1 MIVLIFI
8 YLLAMVCWLGSVIF
22 FSFFT
27 APVVFTV
34 LARPDAGKVV
44 SVIFPRYYILG
55 YAAGGVALIIAL
67 YLLVASRG
75 ARGWWLATALTIA
88 IALGCTI
95 YAGTVV
101 RPRVDAIR
109 TVSEDPNPDPATKAE
124 FDSLHRLSVMLNG
137 AVLLLDLVALFGT
150 AAALAPRG

>member
-1 MIVLIFI
+1 MILLIFI
-8 YLLAMVCWLGSVIF
+8 YLLALVCWLGSVIF

-55 YAAGGVALIIAL
+55 YAAGGLAFILAM
-67 YLLVASRG
+67 YLLIAGRG
-75 ARGWWLATALTIA
+75 PRVWWLASAITIG
-88 IALGCTI
+88 IALGCTL

-109 TVSEDPNPDPATKAE
+109 TVSEEANSDPATKAE
-124 FDSLHRLSVMLNG
+124 FDNLHHLSVMLNG
-137 AVLLLDLVALFGT
+137 AVLLLNLVALFGT

>member
-1 MIVLIFI
+1 MILLIFL
-8 YLLAMVCWLGSVIF
+8 YLLAMACWLGSIIF

-44 SVIFPRYYILG
+44 SVIFPRYYVLG
-55 YAAGGVALIIAL
+55 YVAGGLAFILAMYFLIA
-67 YLLVASRG
+67 G
-75 ARGWWLATALTIA
+75 GGPRGWWLASVFSIGL
-88 IALGCTI
+88 ALGCSV
-95 YAGTVV
+95 YAGTAV

-109 TVSEDPNPDPATKAE
+109 SVSEEANPDPATKTE
-124 FDSLHRLSVMLNG
+124 FDNLHHLSVMLNG

>member
-8 YLLAMVCWLGSVIF
+8 YLLAMVCWLGSIIF

-55 YAAGGVALIIAL
+55 YIAGGLAFIIAI
-67 YLLVASRG
+67 YLLVASG
-75 ARGWWLATALTIA
+75 GPRGWWLASVLTIG

-95 YAGTVV
+95 YAGTVI

-109 TVSEDPNPDPATKAE
+109 GRVGGSQSRSRDQGGIRPPP
-124 FDSLHRLSVMLNG
+124 SSIR
-137 AVLLLDLVALFGT
+137 
-150 AAALAPRG
+150 

>member
-1 MIVLIFI
+1 MILLFI
-8 YLLAMVCWLGSVIF
+8 YLLAMVCWLGAIIF

-55 YAAGGVALIIAL
+55 YIAGGLAFLIAI
-67 YLLVASRG
+67 YLLAIGSG
-75 ARGWWLATALTIA
+75 ARGWWLASVLTIG
-88 IALGCTI
+88 IALGCTF
-95 YAGTVV
+95 YAGIVV

-109 TVSEDPNPDPATKAE
+109 SVSEQENPDPATKAE
-124 FDSLHRLSVMLNG
+124 FDNLHHLSVMLNG
-137 AVLLLDLVALFGT
+137 AVLLLDLIALFGT
-150 AAALAPRG
+150 AAALAPRV

>member
-1 MIVLIFI
+1 MILLFI
-8 YLLAMVCWLGSVIF
+8 YLLAMVCWLGAIIF

-55 YAAGGVALIIAL
+55 YVAGGLAFLIAI
-67 YLLVASRG
+67 YLLVTGSG
-75 ARGWWLATALTIA
+75 ARGWWLASVLTIG
-88 IALGCTI
+88 IALGCTV

-109 TVSEDPNPDPATKAE
+109 SVSEQENPDPATKAE
-124 FDSLHRLSVMLNG
+124 FDNLHHLSVMLNG
-137 AVLLLDLVALFGT
+137 AVLLLDLIALFGT
-150 AAALAPRG
+150 AAALAPRV

>member
-55 YAAGGVALIIAL
+55 YIAGGLAFLIAI
-67 YLLVASRG
+67 YLLIAG
-75 ARGWWLATALTIA
+75 GGPRGWWLASVLTIG
-88 IALGCTI
+88 IALGCTF
-95 YAGTVV
+95 YAGIVV

-109 TVSEDPNPDPATKAE
+109 GVSEEANPDPATKAE
-124 FDSLHRLSVMLNG
+124 FDHLHHLSVMLNG
-137 AVLLLDLVALFGT
+137 GVLLLDLIALFGT

>member
-1 MIVLIFI
+1 MILLIFI
-8 YLLAMVCWLGSVIF
+8 YLLALVCWLGSIIF

-55 YAAGGVALIIAL
+55 YAAGGIAFAIAI
-67 YLLVASRG
+67 YLLMANRG
-75 ARGWWLATALTIA
+75 ARGWWLAAVIA
-88 IALGCTI
+88 IGIALGCTL

-109 TVSEDPNPDPATKAE
+109 TVSEEANPDPALK
-124 FDSLHRLSVMLNG
+124 
-137 AVLLLDLVALFGT
+137 
-150 AAALAPRG
+150 

>member
-55 YAAGGVALIIAL
+55 YVAGGLAFIIAI
-67 YLLVASRG
+67 YLLIAG
-75 ARGWWLATALTIA
+75 GGPRGWWLASVLA
-88 IALGCTI
+88 IGVALGCTI
-95 YAGTVV
+95 YAGIVV

-109 TVSEDPNPDPATKAE
+109 GVSEEANPDPATKAE
-124 FDSLHRLSVMLNG
+124 FDHLHHLSVMLNG
-137 AVLLLDLVALFGT
+137 GVLLLDLVALFGT

>member
-1 MIVLIFI
+1 MIVLVFV
-8 YLLAMVCWLGSVIF
+8 YLLAMVCWLGAIIF

-55 YAAGGVALIIAL
+55 YVAGGVAFLIAI
-67 YLLVASRG
+67 YLLISGSGV
-75 ARGWWLATALTIA
+75 RGWWLASVLTIA
-88 IALGCTI
+88 VALGCTI

-109 TVSEDPNPDPATKAE
+109 SVSEEETPVPAIKAE
-124 FDSLHRLSVMLNG
+124 FDNLHRLSVMLNG
-137 AVLLLDLVALFGT
+137 AVLLLDLIALFGT
-150 AAALAPRG
+150 AGALAPRV

>member
-1 MIVLIFI
+1 MILLFI
-8 YLLAMVCWLGSVIF
+8 YLLAMVCWLGAIIF

-55 YAAGGVALIIAL
+55 YVAGGLAFLIAI
-67 YLLVASRG
+67 YLLAIGSG
-75 ARGWWLATALTIA
+75 ARGWWLASVLTIG
-88 IALGCTI
+88 IALGCTF
-95 YAGTVV
+95 YAGIVV

-109 TVSEDPNPDPATKAE
+109 SVSEEENPDPATKAE
-124 FDSLHRLSVMLNG
+124 FDNLHKLSVALNG
-137 AVLLLDLVALFGT
+137 AVLLLDLIALFGT
-150 AAALAPRG
+150 AAALAPRV

>member
-1 MIVLIFI
+1 MIVLVFI
-8 YLLAMVCWLGSVIF
+8 YLLAMVCWLGAIIF

-55 YAAGGVALIIAL
+55 YVAGGLAFLIAV
-67 YLLVASRG
+67 YLLISGSGSRG
-75 ARGWWLATALTIA
+75 RWLASVLTIG

-109 TVSEDPNPDPATKAE
+109 SVSEEENPDPATKAE
-124 FDSLHRLSVMLNG
+124 FDNLHHLSVMLNG
-137 AVLLLDLVALFGT
+137 AVLLLGLIALFG
-150 AAALAPRG
+150 

>member
-1 MIVLIFI
+1 MILLFI
-8 YLLAMVCWLGSVIF
+8 YLLAMVCWLGAIIF

-55 YAAGGVALIIAL
+55 YVAGGLAFLIAI
-67 YLLVASRG
+67 YLLAIGSG
-75 ARGWWLATALTIA
+75 ARGWWLASVLTIG
-88 IALGCTI
+88 IALGCTF
-95 YAGTVV
+95 YAGIVV

-109 TVSEDPNPDPATKAE
+109 SVSEQENPDPATKAE
-124 FDSLHRLSVMLNG
+124 FDNLHHLSVMLNG
-137 AVLLLDLVALFGT
+137 AVLLLDLIALFGT
-150 AAALAPRG
+150 AAALAPRV